1 MVCAQIL
8 PLSLMQ
14 LKSFRINAFASLL
27 IILTLSG
34 YLMVIGR
41 GILIPIVTSIF
52 FSMIIYPACRFAEHW
67 VKNRALAILLTLLLA
82 LFVIGGGIW
91 LISRQF
97 YPMFANMDQI
107 KNLIPG
113 MLEQVIAWVAST
125 FNLEVSTAQQWMA
138 RVGTRILNYLL
149 GSIPNP
155 SIFLS
160 TLGLLPIY
168 SFLFLLYRTSLK
180 QFLMIQVG
188 ESKRAHLSKII
199 QEIQRL
205 AQRYIYGLGIVIVIL
220 ALLNSLGLWVIGL
233 PYPAF
238 WGGIAAILAVI
249 PYIGTFIGGLLP
261 FLYALVYTNTLW
273 QPIAVVIFYL
283 AIQQLEGNLIT
294 PKVVGSSVKIN
305 PLVAII
311 ALFFFGAIW
320 GLAGLILALPTVGI
334 FRLVLSHI
342 ESLRPIARL
351 MGNQI
356 YQEDTSFLEEFNH
369 ERYRFLKFFFR
380 N

>member
-1 MVCAQIL
+1 MVFSEIL
-8 PLSLMQ
+8 PLFLMQ
-14 LKSFRINAFASLL
+14 LKNFRINAFASLL
-27 IILTLSG
+27 IIVTLAG
-34 YLMVIGR
+34 FLMVIGR
-41 GILIPIVTSIF
+41 AILIPIVTSVF
-52 FSMIIYPACRFAEHW
+52 FSMIVYPVCRYAEHW
-67 VKNRALAILLTLLLA
+67 IRNRALAILLALLLV
-82 LFVIGGGIW
+82 LLVIGGGIW

-97 YPMFANMDQI
+97 YPIFADLDQI

-125 FNLEVSTAQQWMA
+125 FNLEAATAQDWMA
-138 RVGTRILNYLL
+138 QVGTRVLNYLL

-180 QFLMIQVG
+180 QFLLIQVG
-188 ESKRAHLSKII
+188 ENKRAHLSRII
-199 QEIQRL
+199 QEVQRL

-220 ALLNSLGLWVIGL
+220 ALLNSLGLWLIGL
-233 PYPAF
+233 PYPIF
-238 WGGIAAILAVI
+238 WGAIAAILAVI

-261 FLYALVYTNTLW
+261 FLYALVYTSTFW
-273 QPIAVVIFYL
+273 QPIAVVLFYF

-305 PLVAII
+305 PLIAII

-320 GLAGLILALPTVGI
+320 GLVGLILALPIVGI
-334 FRLVLSHI
+334 FRLVLSHV
-342 ESLRPIARL
+342 EPLKPIARL
-351 MGNQI
+351 FGNQL
-356 YQEDTSFLEEFNH
+356 YQEDTSFIEDFNH